1 MRPEGML
8 AIRRD
13 NMQVEFGFRIVPTQ
27 HHANPRRG
35 AQVVGFIEL
44 NTLERLAFGA
54 AHFDAVG
61 TGAKRIGSGET
72 PLFVGIEIQRI
83 AVDRQGVR
91 PALGAQGLQLAFD
104 HRAIALHTPVDRRRG
119 IGDLRVFATVQ
130 QTVVTPAAHRF
141 RQRGIRRS
149 QNHGHDSQPDQQQK
163 K

>member
-1 MRPEGML
+1 M
-8 AIRRD
+8 
-13 NMQVEFGFRIVPTQ
+13 
-27 HHANPRRG
+27 
-35 AQVVGFIEL
+35 

-141 RQRGIRRS
+141 R
-149 QNHGHDSQPDQQQK
+149 
-163 K
+163 